1 MKQMNYLKGF
11 LPWQSE
17 FDRRFA
23 CWASNHGG
31 WSKMKKLNKR
41 LAKRRERRYWKREV
55 RNIADDYGGEAG
67 FP

>member
-1 MKQMNYLKGF
+1 
-11 LPWQSE
+11 
-17 FDRRFA
+17 
-23 CWASNHGG
+23 
-31 WSKMKKLNKR
+31 MKKLNKR